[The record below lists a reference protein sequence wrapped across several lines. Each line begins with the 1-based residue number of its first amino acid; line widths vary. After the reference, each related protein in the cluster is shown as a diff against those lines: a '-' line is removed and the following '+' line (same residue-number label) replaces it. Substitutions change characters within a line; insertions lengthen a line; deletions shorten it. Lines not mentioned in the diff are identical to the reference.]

1 MTLVISI
8 VGGTIT
14 GFIIK
19 NFMKSQTH
27 YGDDKQDWELPTE
40 EEDKKQK

>member
-19 NFMKSQTH
+19 HFMKGQTH
-27 YGDDKQDWELPTE
+27 YGDDKQDWEIPE
-40 EEDKKQK
+40 EEDKKQ